1 MKGEKGHMVNMIGM
15 DEASGVCLVTHELFS
30 RPASLVGVVLPLAT
44 RKNRW
49 TSGEFKAVIARYE
62 AKLGYELQKEECAPR
77 IVSLAEVERLC
88 PVTHV
93 L

>member
-1 MKGEKGHMVNMIGM
+1 MMNMIWK
-15 DEASGVCLVTHELFS
+15 DEASGVCVVTHQFFS
-30 RPASLVGVVLPLAT
+30 RPASLIGVFLPLAT
-44 RKNRW
+44 RKRQW
-49 TSGEFKAVIARYE
+49 ASGGFKAAVARYE

-77 IVSLAEVERLC
+77 ILSLAEVERLC